1 MKKRKDKI
9 EAKYAEYKVKFAG
22 KSNEEME
29 NSISHLESEI
39 EDKTASLKKIKDK
52 DEKAKLEAIIS
63 KMQQERDNMAG
74 YNKNKDKIEKIRS
87 YKDKLNEKIQPLK
100 EKKAEIEKELE
111 DNKKS
116 TEERLQEI
124 NQTLKDPK
132 KTENLD
138 QNQYNDLLIEK
149 EKIENEREAI
159 NKRIAEVQKRIEALE
174 TSVSKCNLAWRS
186 LFNDKTWDE
195 IQVRAMNNKKYTKK
209 QSKENNKENKKTDKE
224 KADKEESIDI
234 DIDIGDEEV
243 KNNKGK
249 EETSLTQKDDFAE
262 RHPIL
267 AKIRDWFKGVK
278 TSISRKLSY
287 ADYKKIGKDSE
298 EVEETTKESKG
309 RDAFIE
315 ELRRHVE
322 NDKADKELAYIEKH
336 KAKTKTKE
344 ESEEEIEK

>member
-1 MKKRKDKI
+1 
-9 EAKYAEYKVKFAG
+9 
-22 KSNEEME
+22 
-29 NSISHLESEI
+29 
-39 EDKTASLKKIKDK
+39 
-52 DEKAKLEAIIS
+52 
-63 KMQQERDNMAG
+63 
-74 YNKNKDKIEKIRS
+74 
-87 YKDKLNEKIQPLK
+87 
-100 EKKAEIEKELE
+100 
-111 DNKKS
+111 
-116 TEERLQEI
+116 
-124 NQTLKDPK
+124 
-132 KTENLD
+132 
-138 QNQYNDLLIEK
+138 
-149 EKIENEREAI
+149 
-159 NKRIAEVQKRIEALE
+159 
-174 TSVSKCNLAWRS
+174 
-186 LFNDKTWDE
+186 
-195 IQVRAMNNKKYTKK
+195 MNNKKYTKK

-234 DIDIGDEEV
+234 DIDTDIDIGDEEV

-344 ESEEEIEK
+344 ESEEEIEKWRETEQEKKEREEKEIKMSSTCVNEATMREILIQGEKERRRKIREQEEK